1 VRWMRATAVMV
12 PSAALCLVT
21 ACAGTQQAS
30 GHHPGPGTG
39 SAVTPASAV
48 TENEVAGAYFPASGA
63 QVAAGAPLAG
73 RIAAVTSSVMAAC
86 MTRRGFSMQAQS
98 AAQAA
103 GLVVN
108 NSEFPDIP
116 VILRTRSFDTG
127 SLTAAQGPPV
137 NLAKGK
143 QQAYAAAAQTCAAA
157 ASIPFAGLSR
167 ASSSLILAWTAVVSQ
182 IQASAPVTATLPQYR
197 SCMERQGVPA
207 TEVTA
212 SSSSGSFGL
221 FLAWE
226 TGQET
231 HASGQTAQ
239 LAVEQHWAVV
249 FARCADTT
257 VTVQERLQLARQA
270 VFLRQHSSQVSLL
283 SRLAGQE
290 LAASHSSA

>member
-21 ACAGTQQAS
+21 ACAGTQPAS

-39 SAVTPASAV
+39 SAVTPASPV
-48 TENEVAGAYFPASGA
+48 PENEIAGAYFPASGA
-63 QVAAGAPLAG
+63 QVAVGAPLAG
-73 RIAAVTSSVMAAC
+73 RIGAATSSVMAAC
-86 MTRRGFSMQAQS
+86 MTRRGFSMQAES
-98 AAQAA
+98 ATQAA
-103 GLVVN
+103 GLAVN

-137 NLAKGK
+137 NLAPAK
-143 QQAYAAAAQTCAAA
+143 QQAYEAATQTCGAA
-157 ASIPFAGLSR
+157 ASIPFSGLSR
-167 ASSSLILAWTAVVSQ
+167 ASGSLIAAWTAVISQ
-182 IQASAPVTATLPQYR
+182 IQASSPVTATLPQYR

-207 TEVTA
+207 GEVTA

-226 TGQET
+226 TGQQT
-231 HASGQTAQ
+231 HARGQTAQ
-239 LAVEQHWAVV
+239 LAAEQHWAVV
-249 FARCADTT
+249 FARCAGAT

-290 LAASHSSA
+290 IAASRTSA